1 MDDTESLSLDEK
13 ETSTGESKVAG
24 EEGEFRFICG
34 LHSGEDATGP
44 TREGE
49 VRVRGKYLGGGVQK
63 FQQEL
68 WREE

>member
-1 MDDTESLSLDEK
+1 MRRRHPQGSLRYLGKK
-13 ETSTGESKVAG
+13 ENLG
-24 EEGEFRFICG
+24 FICG